1 MEESRKKLTV
11 AEKQAYVLD
20 TYKDDPLLLYIQ
32 DREAQ
37 KVFMEYAQDFFE
49 NVEIDKHYT
58 NNTATQLLGFKYSQ
72 KILNILNDSKYAN
85 YLRTYKKGNQYRHNI
100 EVLFKLLLITFLSES
115 LLLNAPDIS
124 TILGEDATYTSL
136 SDDNERI
143 NNSGRQ
149 NINPNFV
156 KALIAEGLNENMLQ
170 MQEGFKQFAE
180 ELEKREL
187 LKEQQYLNMQNT
199 LLEHI
204 TFTEKVSR
212 KELELVEAKN
222 KMNQLQAEINYL
234 EAHIK
239 TEERQLA
246 ENKRTIAVL
255 VDREQETSQQA
266 TMNSAEEMTVNVPIP
281 SGKKYIPRFFKSLFF
296 IEEGEDISEQSVK
309 ITKEK
314 DNETI
319 EHMKQRQATLLKHI
333 EDLTLEQGNITASID
348 NNKDLN
354 SKLKSDLQICV
365 ETVKEL
371 EEQLHGLKSNK
382 SIESLKKQ
390 LVMPTDIK

>member
-1 MEESRKKLTV
+1 MEENRKKLSV

-32 DREAQ
+32 DRAAQ
-37 KVFMEYAQDFFE
+37 TVFMEYAQDFFE

-58 NNTATQLLGFKYSQ
+58 NTTATQLLGFKYSQ
-72 KILNILNDSKYAN
+72 KILNILNDSKYGN
-85 YLRTYKKGNQYRHNI
+85 YLKPYKKGNQYRHNI

-136 SDDNERI
+136 NDDNERI

-149 NINPNFV
+149 NINPSFV

-180 ELEKREL
+180 ELEKREQ
-187 LKEQQYLNMQNT
+187 LKEQHYLNIQNT

-212 KELELVEAKN
+212 KELELVEARN
-222 KMNQLQAEINYL
+222 KMNQLQAEMNYL
-234 EAHIK
+234 DTHIK

-255 VDREQETSQQA
+255 VDREQETAHQA
-266 TMNSAEEMTVNVPIP
+266 TVNSAEEMTVNVPIP

-314 DNETI
+314 DTESI
-319 EHMKQRQATLLKHI
+319 EQIKQRQAALLKHI
-333 EDLTLEQGNITASID
+333 EDLTLEQGNIAASIE
-348 NNKDLN
+348 NG
-354 SKLKSDLQICV
+354 KLLQAKLESNMQLSI
-365 ETVKEL
+365 EAVKQL

-382 SIESLKKQ
+382 SIESLKK
-390 LVMPTDIK
+390 LVMPNDN